1 MKFNK
6 QNAKYYGRRGG
17 LAAQAKK
24 ARENFDGNARGARLS
39 QELKAFEDFENAESG
54 IFDGFEMAEIFHKK
68 YSKYNAIEW
77 GCADDCAHFTSS
89 AGAVIDTGAD
99 MGEEVKKGAENADVL
114 IRCYFLGAAIDEVL
128 PDFEEDFNAAHEE
141 ARG

>member
-1 MKFNK
+1 MQFNK
-6 QNAKYYGRRGG
+6 QNARRYGRRGG

-77 GCADDCAHFTSS
+77 GYADDCADFTSS
-89 AGAVIDTGAD
+89 AGAVIHTGAD
-99 MGEEVKKGAENADVL
+99 GVKAYLMTESAVKSGGCKQVH
-114 IRCYFLGAAIDEVL
+114 
-128 PDFEEDFNAAHEE
+128 FN
-141 ARG
+141 RSIYVF

>member
-6 QNAKYYGRRGG
+6 QNARRYGRRGG

-54 IFDGFEMAEIFHKK
+54 IFDGFEMAEIFHKNTT
-68 YSKYNAIEW
+68 YTTRLNGATPTT
-77 GCADDCAHFTSS
+77 APTS
-89 AGAVIDTGAD
+89 
-99 MGEEVKKGAENADVL
+99 L
-114 IRCYFLGAAIDEVL
+114 Q
-128 PDFEEDFNAAHEE
+128 
-141 ARG
+141 ARGRLFTQARTVSRFT

>member
-1 MKFNK
+1 MKFNFNK

-24 ARENFDGNARGARLS
+24 ARENFDGNAREARLS

-99 MGEEVKKGAENADVL
+99 GVKVYLMTESAVKSGGCKQVH
-114 IRCYFLGAAIDEVL
+114 
-128 PDFEEDFNAAHEE
+128 FN
-141 ARG
+141 RSIYVF

>member
-6 QNAKYYGRRGG
+6 QNARRYGRRGG

-68 YSKYNAIEW
+68 YNIYNAIEW
-77 GCADDCAHFTSS
+77 GYADDCANFTSS
-89 AGAVIDTGAD
+89 AGAVIHTGAD
-99 MGEEVKKGAENADVL
+99 GVKVYLMTESAVKSGGCKQVH
-114 IRCYFLGAAIDEVL
+114 
-128 PDFEEDFNAAHEE
+128 FN
-141 ARG
+141 RSIYVF

>member
-1 MKFNK
+1 MQFNK

-54 IFDGFEMAEIFHKK
+54 IFDGFEMVEIFHKK
-68 YSKYNAIEW
+68 YSKYNALEW
-77 GCADDCAHFTSS
+77 GCADDCAQFTSS

-99 MGEEVKKGAENADVL
+99 GVNVYLMTESAVKSGGCKQVH
-114 IRCYFLGAAIDEVL
+114 
-128 PDFEEDFNAAHEE
+128 FN
-141 ARG
+141 RSVYVF